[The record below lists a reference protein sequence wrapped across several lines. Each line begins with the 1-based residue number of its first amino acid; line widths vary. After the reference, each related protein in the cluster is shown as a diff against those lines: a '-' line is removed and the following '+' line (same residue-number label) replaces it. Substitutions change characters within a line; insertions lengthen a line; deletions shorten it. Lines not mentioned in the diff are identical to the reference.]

1 MDPTLS
7 GDAQTLVRSPHSTV
21 TPRADSTSGAKILE
35 LLRKLARPP
44 PPIEEETVLGQGGM
58 GVVRL
63 ATQLP
68 LGRKVAV
75 KRLQP
80 SHAKREDI
88 EALLSEAW
96 LSGSL
101 EHPNIVPV
109 HELGLD
115 ADGLP
120 VLVMK
125 RIEGLSW
132 STLMRDADALAAHA
146 PGRPALEANLRILMQ
161 VCNALHYAHAR
172 GVVHRDVKPDNVM
185 VGGFGEVYLVDW
197 GIAVAP
203 GPSTQLA
210 GTPVYMAPEMLGGP
224 NAVIS
229 ARTDVYLLGA
239 VLCELLTGRP
249 PHDGSTAEALTSS
262 VLASSPGFPADAPVE
277 LAALARLCMSAHP
290 AQRPESALAVRVALE
305 DFLAHAGSLE
315 LTAQA
320 ERRLAELQTL
330 LASNE
335 PDSRRV
341 FDLFSECRFG
351 FQQALRD
358 WAHNVRARHGLDGAV
373 KAMVRYQLGMGSA
386 RTAQSLLSELV
397 SPDASL
403 LAEVEAAVA
412 AENAERARLEAL
424 EKSLDPRTGGRQR
437 MLVALGISVLW
448 VLAPLLGKPAVVR
461 WPGYEMLLS
470 AAVSGVSLPVLLFA
484 AWKWKAASTPLN
496 TQLVKLFVFAMSAQ
510 TATLIVFHFVVGD
523 LGPLTVPLLEGY
535 WALLG
540 GIIAVTL
547 LPGAWLASLGYLC
560 MALFSARFPEWR
572 NETIALGNTVLVL
585 NVAVLLR
592 TQYVHPERGRGAR

>member
-21 TPRADSTSGAKILE
+21 TPRSDSRSGATILE
-35 LLRKLARPP
+35 LLQKLARPP
-44 PPIEEETVLGQGGM
+44 PPIEEEAVLGQGGM

-80 SHAKREDI
+80 SHATRQDI

-185 VGGFGEVYLVDW
+185 VGSFGEVYLVDW

-203 GPSTQLA
+203 GPSPQLA
-210 GTPVYMAPEMLGGP
+210 GTPVYMAPEMLGGEQ
-224 NAVIS
+224 AVIS

-249 PHDGSTAEALTSS
+249 PHDVDASTAEKLAAS
-262 VLASSPGFPADAPVE
+262 VLASSPHFPADAPVE
-277 LAALARLCMSAHP
+277 LAALARLCMSPTPAH
-290 AQRPESALAVRVALE
+290 RPESALAVRVALE

-320 ERRLAELQTL
+320 ERRLAELQAL
-330 LASNE
+330 LTSGE

-351 FQQALRD
+351 FQQALRG
-358 WAHNVRARHGLDGAV
+358 WAHNARARHGLDGAV
-373 KAMVRYQLGMGSA
+373 KAMVRYQLTAGSA

-397 SPDASL
+397 SPDAAL
-403 LAEVEAAVA
+403 LAEVDAAVA

-424 EKSLDPRTGGRQR
+424 ERSLDPRTGGRQR

-484 AWKWKAASTPLN
+484 AWKWRAASTPLN
-496 TQLVKLFVFAMSAQ
+496 AQLVKLFVFAMSAQ
-510 TATLIVFHFVVGD
+510 TATLIVFHFGVGD
-523 LGPLTVPLLEGY
+523 LGPVTVPLLEGY

-540 GIIAVTL
+540 GIVAVTL
-547 LPGAWLASLGYLC
+547 LPGAWLASVGYLF
-560 MALFSARFPEWR
+560 MAIVSARSPEWR
-572 NETIALGNTVLVL
+572 NETIAIGNGILVL
-585 NVAVLLR
+585 NVAVLLKR
-592 TQYVHPERGRGAR
+592 QYAA